1 MAAAQF
7 TPVPAG
13 GGVPAALQ
21 VRGLDHDI
29 QYGTGISLH
38 TVLSDALVSRNAPVA
53 AHRLAS
59 YSSFGGALASFSF
72 TSDSA
77 VLFHA
82 LHDVVVDPAQLL
94 AIFAW
99 LTQHGVPEDASL
111 SLPAF
116 WAAAEQAALLWS
128 T

>member
-1 MAAAQF
+1 MAAVQF

-13 GGVPAALQ
+13 TLPPAALQ
-21 VRGLDHDI
+21 MRGPDHDV
-29 QYGTGISLH
+29 QYSTAISLH

-72 TSDSA
+72 TSDAA

-82 LHDVVVDPAQLL
+82 LHDAVVDPGKLL
-94 AIFAW
+94 AIFTW
-99 LTQHGVPEDASL
+99 LTQS
-111 SLPAF
+111 
-116 WAAAEQAALLWS
+116 
-128 T
+128 